1 MDRWMEHSRWG
12 LKAGTEA
19 LAGYP
24 FLLQS
29 SLLLVVF
36 TPRIYQSAVPI
47 FFTPVMSKYLVIFN
61 VSTLSTYY
69 SVLLFRDIRK
79 TSGIS

>member
-1 MDRWMEHSRWG
+1 MDRWIKHSRWG
-12 LKAGTEA
+12 LKSGTEA
-19 LAGYP
+19 LAGCP

-36 TPRIYQSAVPI
+36 TARMYQSAVPI
-47 FFTPVMSKYLVIFN
+47 FFTPVVSKYLVIFN
-61 VSTLSTYY
+61 VSTLNTYY
-69 SVLLFRDIRK
+69 SILLFRDIRK